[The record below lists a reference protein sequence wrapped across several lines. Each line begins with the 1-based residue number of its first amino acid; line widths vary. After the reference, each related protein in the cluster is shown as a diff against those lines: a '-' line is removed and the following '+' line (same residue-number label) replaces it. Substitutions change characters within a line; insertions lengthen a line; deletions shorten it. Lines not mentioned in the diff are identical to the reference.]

1 MTQFSFLMVL
11 VPIIGEQL
19 LSFMN
24 GETLSSG
31 LGFLPLLMGF
41 VGAFVSG
48 VFACKVMLAL
58 VRKAKLTWFAIYCL
72 VAALLIFIFA

>member
-1 MTQFSFLMVL
+1 
-11 VPIIGEQL
+11 
-19 LSFMN
+19 MN